1 MAIKTALLS
10 VGGTVAILGLM
21 SGPALAGGPSNCV
34 STGCDTGVAYMPT
47 PTGYSGPTTVENRTP
62 YDFLDSVHFQRSPHV
77 SITRV
82 HSLPVTVGLADSP
95 GGFTQGC
102 HPESTTYC
110 RSGHGSSGGTVTSA
124 PVMSTPALSAPVVS
138 SGFATRPAQTYV
150 QPSPVGPSRVVA
162 VGGGFD
168 PSKFTPRIYGD
179 PYTIT
184 PGIAYLPTSIVD
196 RNPYRA
202 QAVLDAG
209 PGGITPALTGMPIGP
224 LPTPRPYSMAS
235 AQTAMMAPRPPVMTR
250 PAMQAP
256 MMQAPMAQPR
266 MMPRPMMHAPMV
278 QQQMIQRPMAQRP
291 MMRAPMMP
299 RQMVQPSI
307 PTGYPG
313 AAGAPYQMSDGRY
326 GSTVG
331 ADGTY
336 WEKVSGPTQFGNT
349 VASQVICKRRLP
361 HPTPTPYPAP
371 QPMPP
376 TTCNTQSGHQGGHP
390 SRY

>member
-10 VGGTVAILGLM
+10 VGGTVALFSLLGG
-21 SGPALAGGPSNCV
+21 SALAGSPAYCGV
-34 STGCDTGVAYMPT
+34 AGCDTGVAYMPT
-47 PTGYSGPTTVENRTP
+47 PTGYSGPTTIENRTP

-82 HSLPVTVGLADSP
+82 HGMAPTVGLSDSP

-102 HPESTTYC
+102 HPQSTTYC
-110 RSGHGSSGGTVTSA
+110 RSGHQATTTSTVSAQPTPTYAPTPVMHAPAA
-124 PVMSTPALSAPVVS
+124 PVAMP
-138 SGFATRPAQTYV
+138 Q
-150 QPSPVGPSRVVA
+150 RVVA
-162 VGGGFD
+162 IGGGYD
-168 PSKFTPRIYGD
+168 ASKFTPRIYGD

-209 PGGITPALTGMPIGP
+209 PGGVTPALSGLRIGP
-224 LPTPRPYSMAS
+224 LPTPRPYM
-235 AQTAMMAPRPPVMTR
+235 PRPYMQNPH
-250 PAMQAP
+250 AMRAP
-256 MMQAPMAQPR
+256 MMQAPMMQPPVMQR
-266 MMPRPMMHAPMV
+266 QMV
-278 QQQMIQRPMAQRP
+278 QRP
-291 MMRAPMMP
+291 MMQPPVMRAPVMQRPMM
-299 RQMVQPSI
+299 QPSI
-307 PTGYPG
+307 PTGHPG
-313 AAGAPYQMSDGRY
+313 AAGAPYQISNGRY
-326 GSTVG
+326 GATVG

-349 VASQVICKRRLP
+349 VATQVICKRRLP
-361 HPTPTPYPAP
+361 RPAPTPHPVP

-376 TTCNTQSGHQGGHP
+376 TTCNAYGHQAGHQGGHA

>member
-10 VGGTVAILGLM
+10 VGGTVAIFGLL
-21 SGPALAGGPSNCV
+21 SGSAFAGGPSYCGSNP
-34 STGCDTGVAYMPT
+34 GCDTGVAYLPS
-47 PTGYSGPTTVENRTP
+47 PTGYSGPTTIENRTP

-82 HSLPVTVGLADSP
+82 HSLDPTVGLADSP
-95 GGFTQGC
+95 VGFTQGC
-102 HPESTTYC
+102 HPQSTTYC
-110 RSGHGSSGGTVTSA
+110 RSGHQANATTTVSA
-124 PVMSTPALSAPVVS
+124 TPTQRQAPIVQAPVVR
-138 SGFATRPAQTYV
+138 APIMHAPA
-150 QPSPVGPSRVVA
+150 PVTMPSRVVA
-162 VGGGFD
+162 TGGGFD
-168 PSKFTPRIYGD
+168 QTKFTPRIYGD

-202 QAVLDAG
+202 QAVLDSG

-224 LPTPRPYSMAS
+224 LPTPRPYNWA
-235 AQTAMMAPRPPVMTR
+235 APETAMMAPRPPVMMR
-250 PAMQAP
+250 PTIQPRMMQAPRVQAP
-256 MMQAPMAQPR
+256 MMQAPMGQ
-266 MMPRPMMHAPMV
+266 RPMMH
-278 QQQMIQRPMAQRP
+278 
-291 MMRAPMMP
+291 
-299 RQMVQPSI
+299 PSI
-307 PTGYPG
+307 PTGHPG
-313 AAGAPYQMSDGRY
+313 AAGAPYQLSNGRY

-361 HPTPTPYPAP
+361 HPTPTPYPVP

-376 TTCNTQSGHQGGHP
+376 VTCNAQARHPGRHYGGQS

>member
-10 VGGTVAILGLM
+10 VGGTVAMLGLL
-21 SGPALAGGPSNCV
+21 SGIALAGGPAYCGV
-34 STGCDTGVAYMPT
+34 AGCDTGVSYVPS
-47 PTGYSGPTTVENRTP
+47 PTGHSGPTTIENRTP

-82 HSLPVTVGLADSP
+82 HGMAPNVGLADAP

-102 HPESTTYC
+102 HPQSTTYC
-110 RSGHGSSGGTVTSA
+110 RSGHQGSAAVSTTSVRTA
-124 PVMSTPALSAPVVS
+124 SVAAPTYVPPPVMQAPIV
-138 SGFATRPAQTYV
+138 APQPHMPRPHV
-150 QPSPVGPSRVVA
+150 QERVVA
-162 VGGGFD
+162 IGGGFD

-209 PGGITPALTGMPIGP
+209 PGGVTPALTGMPIGP
-224 LPTPRPYSMAS
+224 LPTPRPPAPV
-235 AQTAMMAPRPPVMTR
+235 MMHQPMMQPPNVHVPRVQPYMTHPRPPYMSG
-250 PAMQAP
+250 PQ
-256 MMQAPMAQPR
+256 
-266 MMPRPMMHAPMV
+266 
-278 QQQMIQRPMAQRP
+278 
-291 MMRAPMMP
+291 
-299 RQMVQPSI
+299 VQPSI

-313 AAGAPYQMSDGRY
+313 AAGAPYKMTNGRY

-336 WEKVSGPTQFGNT
+336 WEKVSGPTQIGNT
-349 VASQVICKRRLP
+349 VATQVICKRRLP
-361 HPTPTPYPAP
+361 QPAPTYYPTPYPAP

-376 TTCNTQSGHQGGHP
+376 VMCNAQAQHPGAHKSGQR